1 MLYLLNKLKEK
12 NKPFLLLIFTDLP
25 FEYDDSRV
33 VFIKPEL
40 NPFGWMSICDYICQ
54 LSDTEAGCLTAQE
67 ALKLGIPLIITKLPI
82 LEEFGINESNA
93 KILEFDMSNLDVDD
107 LWNIPVV
114 ENWKEPISKGWEEI
128 MKKRVFRKRYE
139 EALVKGIAKDIEDSI
154 KGLEIIKKVQENED
168 LKVVGTTRPTIKVA
182 KKKKSD
188 K

>member
-1 MLYLLNKLKEK
+1 M
-12 NKPFLLLIFTDLP
+12 LIFTDLP
-25 FEYDDSRV
+25 FEYKDSRV

-54 LSDTEAGCLTAQE
+54 LSDTEAGCITVQE
-67 ALKLGIPLIITKLPI
+67 GLKLGIPVIITKLPI

-114 ENWKEPISKGWEEI
+114 KNWKEPISKEWEEI
-128 MKKRVFRKRYE
+128 MKKKVFKEKYSMINGNGEVLKEGLTIEDIKNMKYE
-139 EALVKGIAKDIEDSI
+139 EDKNAKT
-154 KGLEIIKKVQENED
+154 IIIPKITPKRNY
-168 LKVVGTTRPTIKVA
+168 T
-182 KKKKSD
+182 KKKSD